1 MSHAWL
7 VGAHAIGAL
16 LLGVALVAI
25 WLAAERV
32 RRAQDVGAL
41 RRAARTCATI
51 EKRMIAP
58 GVLLLLASGT
68 WLTAQYYGWAFTRIP
83 WLAGMVALFVFQSVW
98 ANTVTRLH
106 ALRLRRLLE
115 AAPANGPVTPELERT
130 RTDPLAAFG
139 HYLEIPLFAL
149 IVALGV
155 LRPASWTLFVLGSAV
170 AVQVA
175 AAAALYASRPAPAV
189 PRLSSLSR
197 ASVEAEGGS

>member
-25 WLAAERV
+25 WLATERV
-32 RRAQDVGAL
+32 RRARDVGAL
-41 RRAARTCATI
+41 RRAARNCGTL

-58 GVLLLLASGT
+58 GVLLVLASGT
-68 WLTAQYYGWAFTRIP
+68 WLTVQYYGWAFTRIP
-83 WLAGMVALFVFQSVW
+83 WLAGMIALFVFQAVW
-98 ANTVTRLH
+98 ANTATRLH

-115 AAPANGPVTPELERT
+115 AAPANGPVTPALEHART
-130 RTDPLAAFG
+130 NPLAAFG
-139 HYLEIPLFAL
+139 HYVEIPVFAL

-155 LRPASWTLFVLGSAV
+155 LRPASWTLFVLGGTV
-170 AVQVA
+170 AVLVA
-175 AAAALYASRPAPAV
+175 AAAALYAWRPAPAL
-189 PRLSSLSR
+189 PPLSSLSR